1 MRTSLLRW
9 HVSLRQQCNMLGG
22 SERHSIRANFV
33 HDFQRQVDAAR
44 QLRADLEMHEVI
56 SQRIV
61 ASVEEDRQPLGK
73 ALQATKSSQWRT
85 SLSTSIRNF
94 EHLRRQARL
103 SLIVLGL
110 DEGMTTQDLA
120 RELGVT
126 RQLMQRYLKEIERLD
141 RVSSPEGSREPADS
155 PDESTST

>member
-1 MRTSLLRW
+1 
-9 HVSLRQQCNMLGG
+9 
-22 SERHSIRANFV
+22 
-33 HDFQRQVDAAR
+33 
-44 QLRADLEMHEVI
+44 MHEVI